1 MNRPVMQ
8 TQAGSYRKIYSL
20 VIRIA
25 IYGLPGSA
33 MRNLP
38 LYTPASV
45 KVISHVSHHFSMT
58 PL

>member
-1 MNRPVMQ
+1 MQ

-20 VIRIA
+20 VIRITM
-25 IYGLPGSA
+25 YGLPGSA

-38 LYTPASV
+38 LCTPASV
-45 KVISHVSHHFSMT
+45 IVISHVSHHFSMT